1 MTHLARLLD
10 RGLPRSRV
18 RVLCLDDEA
27 VTLRLIVRLLEGMGV
42 TPVPATSPRE
52 ALDLFVESRFDLVLT
67 DIRMPEMDG
76 LAFLHEVR
84 ARDPQVPVVVATGFA
99 SLDTAIRALREGASG
114 MIVKPFTGQEFT
126 AEIETALERAR
137 TRHDALQY
145 RFVTPILDGVALA
158 LTAAIEARDIE
169 TGDHCRSLGH
179 MGERVAGYLGL
190 PEQDR
195 TTIRIG
201 GFLHDV
207 GKIGIADAIL
217 LKPGPLTEAE
227 YAEMKRHPEIGA
239 AIVDTHAEMAGIAA
253 IVRHHHER
261 WDGRG
266 YPYGLA
272 GDEIPLGARIIAVAD
287 AFNAMTID
295 CVYRTALPLE
305 QAWAELR
312 RNAGTQFDPAVVE
325 AFESSIDDAVLAASL
340 YPHPSDVLM
349 RPPSKRG
356 SKPGRVS
363 AAPAVG
369 LLSGPT
375 VGRPAYATRASLD
388 A

>member
-1 MTHLARLLD
+1 
-10 RGLPRSRV
+10 
-18 RVLCLDDEA
+18 VLCLDDEA
-27 VTLRLIVRLLEGMGV
+27 VTLRLIVRLLEGMSI
-42 TPVPATSPRE
+42 TPIPATSPRE

-76 LAFLHEVR
+76 LAFLREVR
-84 ARDPQVPVVVATGFA
+84 ARDPQVPVVVVTGFA
-99 SLDTAIRALREGASG
+99 TLDTAIQALREGASG
-114 MIVKPFTGQEFT
+114 MIVKPFTGHEFT
-126 AEIETALERAR
+126 AEIAGALEHAR

-179 MGERVAGYLGL
+179 MGERVAAYLGL

-217 LKPGPLTEAE
+217 LKAGPLTDDE
-227 YAEMKRHPEIGA
+227 YTEMKRHPEIGA

-272 GDEIPLGARIIAVAD
+272 GAEIPLGARIVSVAD
-287 AFNAMTID
+287 AFSAMTID
-295 CVYRTALPLE
+295 RVYRIALPIDR
-305 QAWAELR
+305 AWAELR
-312 RNAGTQFDPAVVE
+312 RNAGSQFDPAVVE
-325 AFESSIDDAVLAASL
+325 AFEGAVDGAVLAASL
-340 YPHPSDVLM
+340 FPHASDVLP
-349 RPPSKRG
+349 RSESRCG
-356 SKPGRVS
+356 SKTHSKTQQSAASPAPGRLRMH
-363 AAPAVG
+363 AVRRQQ
-369 LLSGPT
+369 PFT
-375 VGRPAYATRASLD
+375 TRASVD